1 MSKKEK
7 GKKLWSPVL
16 DKAGGDGDVGYREYQ
31 ILFLERGTKKGR
43 K

>member
-7 GKKLWSPVL
+7 GKKLWSLVL
-16 DKAGGDGDVGYREYQ
+16 DKAGGDGGVGYRERQ